1 MLEESSPAPEAD
13 SFRIH
18 VHPRGSLPERWLP
31 GLVALSQ
38 AEKRERFPDDPSDR
52 PEQIAAEFQAPAPA
66 ASDPRFFLIEEAGR
80 LLGWDEA
87 SVDRED
93 NPQVLWVGPY
103 VAADARGRGL
113 GRSLLAASVAAF
125 AEDYPLR
132 QVGFSILSHD
142 AIGKALRRRVERDWA
157 TRPAIVGRRNRLYLA
172 ALDPQDILRQ
182 AQASLARIKASFRP
196 VFFELDRLPSPETG
210 FDLADF
216 CSMVEEIE
224 NLMPLEDL
232 TLEPER
238 YTPERFHGWVNYLRG
253 AGLTMWNYAILEAD
267 TGRAVGL
274 TNVSFD
280 PQNPGR
286 INQWDTGVRASAQGR
301 GLGKALKLLML
312 RRILDQV
319 PEAEF
324 IQTDNANSNA
334 PMLAINTALG
344 FREHHR
350 SLGYQ
355 MPLEDFRRALRI

>member
-1 MLEESSPAPEAD
+1 MTQTSPATSEGE

-31 GLVALSQ
+31 DLVALRQ
-38 AEKRERFPDDPSDR
+38 AEKLERFPDDPSAR
-52 PEQIAAEFQAPAPA
+52 PEQIAAEFLAPAPA
-66 ASDPRFFLIEEAGR
+66 ASDQRFVLMEQDGR
-80 LLGWDEA
+80 LVGWDEP
-87 SVDRED
+87 SVDYED
-93 NPQVLWVGPY
+93 NPQVLWVEPY
-103 VAADARGRGL
+103 VAEASRGRGL
-113 GRSLLAASVAAF
+113 GRRILAASIATL
-125 AEDYPLR
+125 AEHPLR
-132 QVGFSILSHD
+132 QIGFSILSHD

-157 TRPAIVGRRNRLYLA
+157 TRPAIVGRKNRLYLA
-172 ALDPQDILRQ
+172 ALDPQDVVRQ
-182 AQASLARIKASFRP
+182 AEASLARIKPSYRP
-196 VFFELDRLPSPETG
+196 VFFELDRLPPAETG

-216 CSMVEEIE
+216 CNMVEEIE

-232 TLEPER
+232 ALEPEH
-238 YTPERFHGWVNYLRG
+238 YTPERFHGWVKYLRA

-267 TGRAVGL
+267 SGRAVGM

-280 PQNPGR
+280 PQNPGK

-355 MPLEDFRRALRI
+355 MSLEDFQRALKI